1 MSVPERSTA
10 MSVRLGPARVKQRR
24 LDLSRAVWED
34 QMRFHRNAELGLA
47 GRRELVLAIA
57 ADRVRENPDRR
68 ERRSRETVGFDAR
81 H

>member
-1 MSVPERSTA
+1 
-10 MSVRLGPARVKQRR
+10 
-24 LDLSRAVWED
+24 
-34 QMRFHRNAELGLA
+34 MRFHRNAKLGLA